1 MNPENEQIQLDD
13 ITFDDVIAGD
23 GVETIA
29 IDDID
34 SDVKE
39 QEQEPEQEEEEQV
52 QEQEIDTV
60 KQLAKEIAP
69 EEEDD
74 EEDSG
79 EDTEPVDDTVVS
91 EILQAFGYESEN
103 SYDDTSEG
111 LINMTKDIAGQLA
124 DERVAE
130 VMEKFPLVK
139 EHLEY
144 VLNGGESQNFMQAH
158 DPNLDYNQMQLPEDD
173 IRSQKAVLA
182 EYFNL
187 KGHDQAFT
195 SEMINDYSDAGKL
208 HNKADAARQAL
219 GKLQSQQQEQLV
231 GQQKQQRAQQ
241 HESQQQFWNGVAE
254 TIENSQEFAGLT
266 VPEREKAKF
275 FNYLSKPVNQEGY
288 TQRDVDHSEAEMEK
302 KLAIDYLMFKG
313 FNLDQIIN
321 TKARTKNTKSLKD
334 KISRNEETVK
344 SARKSS
350 RKTKNFDIDELDL
363 SI

>member
-139 EHLEY
+139 QHLEY

-173 IRSQKAVLA
+173 VRSQKAVLA

-219 GKLQSQQQEQLV
+219 GKLQSQQ
-231 GQQKQQRAQQ
+231 
-241 HESQQQFWNGVAE
+241 
-254 TIENSQEFAGLT
+254 
-266 VPEREKAKF
+266 
-275 FNYLSKPVNQEGY
+275 
-288 TQRDVDHSEAEMEK
+288 
-302 KLAIDYLMFKG
+302 
-313 FNLDQIIN
+313 
-321 TKARTKNTKSLKD
+321 
-334 KISRNEETVK
+334 
-344 SARKSS
+344 
-350 RKTKNFDIDELDL
+350 
-363 SI
+363 